1 MLSKIVQRTTFSPWS
16 ESPTLPFVR
25 FICQAKSH
33 NFHPISG
40 SRRRDKSSDD
50 GDVAAMT
57 SEAGESLIC
66 PEWLEVI
73 ELSKW

>member
-33 NFHPISG
+33 NFHPILDLEEG
-40 SRRRDKSSDD
+40 TNLQMT
-50 GDVAAMT
+50 AM
-57 SEAGESLIC
+57 SLR
-66 PEWLEVI
+66 
-73 ELSKW
+73 